1 MTRNASWKKEA
12 RALMAKE
19 PGMRLP
25 EAMRRTKHLKVDDM
39 VRIKGETAKGHI
51 IRIDENGML
60 DIRYAGCVKR
70 GVEPGSIDYIG
81 PL

>member
-12 RALMAKE
+12 RNLMALN
-19 PGMRLP
+19 PGMRLT
-25 EAMRRTKHLKVDDM
+25 EAMRKTKRLKVDDL
-39 VRIKGETAKGHI
+39 VRVKGESAKGTI
-51 IRIDENGML
+51 IRIDDNGML
-60 DIRYAGCVKR
+60 DIRYAGHIKR